1 MSINDATEKDWDKLV
16 ERYYDNREFPKDVE
30 PECTLIRPEKPPT
43 GNFDWDRYAP
53 SPDPVNNPAHY
64 AVGEVQAIDYIAQQ
78 LGTGVKDYL
87 LGNVHKYLHRHRF
100 KGQAV
105 EDLRKARWYL
115 EKLIFEE
122 VQGGMD
128 DE

>member
-1 MSINDATEKDWDKLV
+1 MSIDDAKPEEWDALKAD
-16 ERYYDNREFPKDVE
+16 RYYDNRSFPE
-30 PECTLIRPEKPPT
+30 PECTLIRDKAPDT
-43 GNFDWDRYAP
+43 GHFEWDRCAP
-53 SPDPVNNPAHY
+53 SPDPVEKPAHY
-64 AVGEVQAIDYIAQQ
+64 RVGEVEAIDYINQQ
-78 LGTGVKDYL
+78 LGSGVKDYL

-122 VQGGMD
+122 VQGGMND
-128 DE
+128 K